1 MPSEQAPDHLFQ
13 LTKEQTKALNDE
25 TAYLAAAMTNLTSAF
40 GNQKIKTRHST
51 KGWESLTFSALSK
64 KVQNLAEKS
73 SLVLEF

>member
-1 MPSEQAPDHLFQ
+1 MNVHLCPKSS
-13 LTKEQTKALNDE
+13 LIINKKCRKKILGP
-25 TAYLAAAMTNLTSAF
+25 NLGLFKIGFF

-73 SLVLEF
+73 SPVLEF